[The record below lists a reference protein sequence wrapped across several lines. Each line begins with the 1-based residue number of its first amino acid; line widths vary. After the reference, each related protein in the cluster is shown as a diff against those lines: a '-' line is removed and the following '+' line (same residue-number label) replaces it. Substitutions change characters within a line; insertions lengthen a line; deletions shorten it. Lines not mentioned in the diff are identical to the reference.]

1 MNRRVFIKKSCSCA
15 ALTAIPLSVLNLTSC
30 SDSGNPVAEVE
41 VEEVV
46 SDDRIFFIFDLTN
59 ESLVPLQTIGNSI
72 VTSGNEIDSAGL
84 LLLRLSENEVVV
96 FSRNCTH
103 SGASVN
109 SFQNGISLCNSH
121 GSEFNTSG
129 EVVTGPATRPL
140 KKYESILD
148 GTDLTIFAS

>member
-1 MNRRVFIKKSCSCA
+1 MNRRVFIKKSCQCA
-15 ALTAIPLSVLNLTSC
+15 ALTTVPLSIISITSC

-46 SDDRIFFIFDLTN
+46 VDDKISFIFDLTSD
-59 ESLVPLQTIGNSI
+59 SLIPLQTTGNSV

-84 LLLRLSENEVVV
+84 LLLRSSETEVVV

-129 EVVTGPATRPL
+129 DVVTGPATRPL
-140 KKYESILD
+140 KKYESSLD

>member
-1 MNRRVFIKKSCSCA
+1 M
-15 ALTAIPLSVLNLTSC
+15 
-30 SDSGNPVAEVE
+30 
-41 VEEVV
+41 
-46 SDDRIFFIFDLTN
+46 SDDRISFIFDLTN